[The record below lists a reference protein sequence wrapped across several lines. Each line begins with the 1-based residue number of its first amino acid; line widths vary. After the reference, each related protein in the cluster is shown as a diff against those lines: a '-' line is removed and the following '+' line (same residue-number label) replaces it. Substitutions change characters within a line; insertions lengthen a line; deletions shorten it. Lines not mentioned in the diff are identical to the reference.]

1 MNSTQSVAPIA
12 TAAVSRSKK
21 AEALLSSF
29 LTRVDDFDY
38 DNPPP
43 MQLYAVAGMLPAG
56 KVTMLAGE
64 GAVGKTH
71 LMLDLAQKIAY
82 PVLEGEAGD
91 LWLGSAVRES
101 GKVVYVSAEED
112 REDFHSRLAD
122 LGCGIRK
129 GDVPSQIHLLD
140 KTMMAGNPLFT
151 LRGENVVSSD
161 SYDALRE
168 FCRRQRPKLVV
179 IDTLNSLCPV
189 NIDGNTAHG
198 QAVMQ
203 RLGIIAAES
212 GAALVV
218 THHINKS
225 GDITSRAAARK
236 AIKGTTGTIDGARNV
251 IVVWQAPEKKGKL
264 AMEAGIVQDEAE
276 LFVAAVVK
284 ANARGADLRE
294 KFFSR
299 DMTQGGAMREVTNM
313 PAEPEQEAPAKRG
326 RGRPRKNA

>member
-1 MNSTQSVAPIA
+1 
-12 TAAVSRSKK
+12 
-21 AEALLSSF
+21 
-29 LTRVDDFDY
+29 
-38 DNPPP
+38 
-43 MQLYAVAGMLPAG
+43 
-56 KVTMLAGE
+56 
-64 GAVGKTH
+64 
-71 LMLDLAQKIAY
+71 
-82 PVLEGEAGD
+82 
-91 LWLGSAVRES
+91 
-101 GKVVYVSAEED
+101 
-112 REDFHSRLAD
+112 
-122 LGCGIRK
+122 
-129 GDVPSQIHLLD
+129 
-140 KTMMAGNPLFT
+140 
-151 LRGENVVSSD
+151 
-161 SYDALRE
+161 
-168 FCRRQRPKLVV
+168 
-179 IDTLNSLCPV
+179 
-189 NIDGNTAHG
+189 
-198 QAVMQ
+198 MQ

-326 RGRPRKNA
+326 RGRPRNRADRSLREAARSFRFHCNSAYCRCWQLTLQSTTGSRIGPLHRPKPAENLGFWYGSGGGTRTPDTRIMIPTELERRRVYVD